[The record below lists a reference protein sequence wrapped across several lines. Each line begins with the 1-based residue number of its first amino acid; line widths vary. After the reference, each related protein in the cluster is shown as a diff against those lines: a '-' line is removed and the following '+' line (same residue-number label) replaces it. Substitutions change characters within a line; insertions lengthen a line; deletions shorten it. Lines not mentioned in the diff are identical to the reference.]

1 MVGVNA
7 GKRCDRGGME
17 RDRSSGLRI
26 AVVDNDRCS
35 ADMMTLLIGRALH
48 GDKLLW
54 STDNPALA
62 LERCMFDVVKPDV
75 LIADLIMDGLDGL
88 QLTARLRRRE
98 SPIAMLIVTSY
109 DPSTYRDDVAACGAQ
124 GMIAKR
130 DFARDAGR
138 AIRAIASGVS
148 YPSDGGF
155 PNVCKANRLAVAA
168 SENGGLLEHP
178 PFSERELSILR
189 LYGRRLS
196 TTQIADRLGIGVET
210 VYSHVKRAMRKIN
223 VANRRELLDYCDRY
237 HVL

>member
-1 MVGVNA
+1 
-7 GKRCDRGGME
+7 ME

-98 SPIAMLIVTSY
+98 SPICHADCHLVRSV
-109 DPSTYRDDVAACGAQ
+109 DLQ
-124 GMIAKR
+124 
-130 DFARDAGR
+130 
-138 AIRAIASGVS
+138 
-148 YPSDGGF
+148 
-155 PNVCKANRLAVAA
+155 
-168 SENGGLLEHP
+168 
-178 PFSERELSILR
+178 
-189 LYGRRLS
+189 GRRCGVRG
-196 TTQIADRLGIGVET
+196 AGDDRET
-210 VYSHVKRAMRKIN
+210 GLRS
-223 VANRRELLDYCDRY
+223 
-237 HVL
+237 